1 MLKMRVRW
9 SELRDTQ
16 HNGEG
21 QYHDLNVTRHLL
33 EALGEPAPTM
43 APFFFVCFEKLKLV
57 GHGNEEIEE
66 L

>member
-1 MLKMRVRW
+1 
-9 SELRDTQ
+9 
-16 HNGEG
+16 
-21 QYHDLNVTRHLL
+21 L

-43 APFFFVCFEKLKLV
+43 APFFLVCFEKLKLV